1 MEAVSFESLVQ
12 AFGAPVAM
20 TVWILWHVIKRDK
33 PVDAGSA
40 LMKDMARV
48 IDKLDDQAR
57 RITVLE
63 VKLDERTKRG

>member
-1 MEAVSFESLVQ
+1 MEAVSFEALAQMLGVP
-12 AFGAPVAM
+12 AAVAL
-20 TVWILWHVIKRDK
+20 WILWHVIKRDK